1 MAGHMRARGFT
12 LVEIAVVLVVATVL
26 VVLSVPSAL
35 SSLQKSRRSDA
46 VAALTRTQLAQEQF
60 RAHHGVY
67 SINASALVGASA
79 SRSEAGYYDIRLV
92 QVQADRYLATAVAR
106 ADAAQAADREC
117 LQLTLS
123 VDQGLAEFG
132 PAARCWNR

>member
-1 MAGHMRARGFT
+1 MRTPGFT
-12 LVEIAVVLVVATVL
+12 LVEIAVVLAVATVL
-26 VVLSVPSAL
+26 IALTVPPAL
-35 SSLQKSRRSDA
+35 SYLHKSRRSDA
-46 VAALTRTQLAQEQF
+46 VAALTRIQLAQEQF

-79 SRSEAGYYDIRLV
+79 PRSEGGYYDISLV
-92 QVQADRYLATAVAR
+92 QVQADRYQAMAVAR
-106 ADAAQAADREC
+106 ADAAQATDREC

-132 PAARCWNR
+132 PSARCWNR